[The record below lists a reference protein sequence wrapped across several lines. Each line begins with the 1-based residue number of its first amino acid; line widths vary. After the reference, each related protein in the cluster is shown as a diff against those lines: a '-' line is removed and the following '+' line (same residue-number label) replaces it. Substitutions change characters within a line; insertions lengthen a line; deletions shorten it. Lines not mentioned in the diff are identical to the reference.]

1 MKDICEHCKIL
12 NRCVKA
18 YAVAGYPPCSQK
30 SKESRP
36 TVRRKPPVQ
45 HRYAKIAAEID
56 AVTETMRI
64 NGASAVSI
72 TTLRSWS
79 RQLRQ

>member
-1 MKDICEHCKIL
+1 MKDVCEHCKIL

-36 TVRRKPPVQ
+36 TVRAKRPVQ
-45 HRYAKIAAEID
+45 QRKHVICEDASHACNHQIFTQVKCGFNGICAHKRHAIA
-56 AVTETMRI
+56 
-64 NGASAVSI
+64 
-72 TTLRSWS
+72 
-79 RQLRQ
+79 